1 MSTPGTIVVTA
12 VITNGDPKEKCK
24 DKTQCNKNKSNSC
37 LEIMSKIKILKVA
50 VLLKPSPAAIM
61 ASAAFAV
68 MMIK

>member
-24 DKTQCNKNKSNSC
+24 DKTQCNSC